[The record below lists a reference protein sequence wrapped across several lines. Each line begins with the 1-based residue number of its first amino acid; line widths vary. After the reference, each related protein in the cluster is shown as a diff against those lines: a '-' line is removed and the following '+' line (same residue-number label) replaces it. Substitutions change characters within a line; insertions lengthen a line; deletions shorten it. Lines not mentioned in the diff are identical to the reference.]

1 MQQGTQANRTGN
13 QLESHVEHALH
24 EHGYTLFP
32 DHKKQLFAN
41 REAVGGKQYG
51 RHVLVGPSI
60 YESPRIVDFLVINK
74 DKFPDGLVIECKW
87 QESGGSVDEKYP
99 FLCYNIYRTG
109 VPTIILLDGGGYR
122 KAAETWLR
130 GQAGEDRAVW
140 KVWNLME
147 FMKATNGGFLD

>member
-41 REAVGGKQYG
+41 RDAVGGKQYG

-74 DKFPDGLVIECKW
+74 DKFPEWDVASRSEYMAFKFN
-87 QESGGSVDEKYP
+87 QTNTSSREDNP
-99 FLCYNIYRTG
+99 
-109 VPTIILLDGGGYR
+109 LL
-122 KAAETWLR
+122 
-130 GQAGEDRAVW
+130 
-140 KVWNLME
+140 
-147 FMKATNGGFLD
+147 